1 LKGLDEAHLSSPGA
15 PEQEPAGGEAALVDL
30 PLPGEGDSDFSL
42 PLASENLISASE
54 PAAVA
59 SLPARWP
66 ALAADAATAVLLAL
80 AALLSAMVWRAGL
93 PRVPGLIWAAVFVVY
108 LSGFATIV
116 PLTLFGST
124 VGMALTGL
132 STREERGTRR
142 LSLQEAAQRWAGT
155 LLTAA
160 TLGAPLLWTLHSPET
175 PTPADR
181 LSGRPLVVVRRRVEG
196 R

>member
-1 LKGLDEAHLSSPGA
+1 MKGLDEARLSSPGA
-15 PEQEPAGGEAALVDL
+15 PEQEHAGREAALVDL
-30 PLPGEGDSDFSL
+30 PLQGEGDAEFSL
-42 PLASENLISASE
+42 PLASENLVSPNE

-66 ALAADAATAVLLAL
+66 AFAADAAAVVLLAL
-80 AALLSAMVWRAGL
+80 AALLSAMVWRAGM
-93 PRVPGLIWAAVFVVY
+93 PRALGLIWAAVFVVY

-124 VGMALTGL
+124 VGMAVTGL
-132 STREERGTRR
+132 SARDEGGSRR
-142 LSLQEAAQRWAGT
+142 LTLRQSIQRWAGT

-160 TLGAPLLWTLHSPET
+160 TLGASLLWTLRSSVT

-181 LSGRPLVVVRRRVEG
+181 LSGRPLVEGKSRVQG